1 MLKSSTDLAG
11 GSGDGGDGG
20 KNASGRAVGDDKTSL
35 FGGVLA
41 DDAGSPGYFSTNLSS
56 GVRVELTAS
65 RRTAL
70 HRYTFPSRPVIS
82 DDQEGGGGRE
92 GDVNIDVDWRPR
104 ILVDITSDGDGSGV
118 VDVDSV
124 RIEKVR
130 ELERWKHGCWEL
142 GDRCERV
149 FVWATERYIA
159 SVSISSKIF
168 NHEAIAELTLCIDEP
183 LLDAIC
189 PRN

>member
-11 GSGDGGDGG
+11 GSGDGGDGDGG
-20 KNASGRAVGDDKTSL
+20 KNASIEADGSNASGKAIGDDKTSFKL
-35 FGGVLA
+35 FGGMLA

-104 ILVDITSDGDGSGV
+104 ILVDITSDGDGSG
-118 VDVDSV
+118 S
-124 RIEKVR
+124 RA
-130 ELERWKHGCWEL
+130 
-142 GDRCERV
+142 
-149 FVWATERYIA
+149 FA
-159 SVSISSKIF
+159 SVDAETGRVTGGARFLSSF
-168 NHEAIAELTLCIDEP
+168 GSGQ
-183 LLDAIC
+183 
-189 PRN
+189 